1 MIYHRRGAED
11 AEIRFIF
18 SFAFKRKANEKQS
31 AFGRTNNE
39 I

>member
-18 SFAFKRKANEKQS
+18 SFAFDPPKKLADRKEGK
-31 AFGRTNNE
+31 
-39 I
+39 